1 MKSFEDYIKDIEG
14 TLDKLHM
21 IDPTSP
27 DVFKLILPIHPDDFE
42 SIEQQKVIAKIQ
54 KRTASLKKSTAKRTA
69 PPVNR

>member
-27 DVFKLILPIHPDDFE
+27 DVFRLILPVRR
-42 SIEQQKVIAKIQ
+42 QQV
-54 KRTASLKKSTAKRTA
+54 
-69 PPVNR
+69 